1 MTTQHD
7 NNITHSLTHLQLNYM
22 ALRVLVL
29 MLAPI
34 APHISA
40 EMWSKLVTCRTLI
53 QNIEEDPRFARSNLV
68 GWMGDS
74 GCDDVLK
81 QRWPIPDEEF
91 RKKEEIVVAVQV
103 GGKMRGTITV
113 AAELK
118 EDAAAL
124 ERLARDSPIGL
135 KFVAG
140 KKVKKV
146 IVPTKVQQPVVNFVL
161 EQ

>member
-1 MTTQHD
+1 
-7 NNITHSLTHLQLNYM
+7 
-22 ALRVLVL
+22 
-29 MLAPI
+29 
-34 APHISA
+34 
-40 EMWSKLVTCRTLI
+40 
-53 QNIEEDPRFARSNLV
+53 
-68 GWMGDS
+68 
-74 GCDDVLK
+74 VLK